1 MKLITAKGTLYDIP
15 TVTSF
20 KYKGKTKIDR
30 GFWRWLVI
38 LLLFYLALLCWF
50 FVGTEVWLVEI
61 NGVEYAVD
69 ETQYKVLV
77 NKMME
82 E

>member
-1 MKLITAKGTLYDIP
+1 MKLITAKGALYDIP

-38 LLLFYLALLCWF
+38 LLLFYPALLCWF
-50 FVGTEVWLVEI
+50 FVGTEVWL
-61 NGVEYAVD
+61 VEYAVD